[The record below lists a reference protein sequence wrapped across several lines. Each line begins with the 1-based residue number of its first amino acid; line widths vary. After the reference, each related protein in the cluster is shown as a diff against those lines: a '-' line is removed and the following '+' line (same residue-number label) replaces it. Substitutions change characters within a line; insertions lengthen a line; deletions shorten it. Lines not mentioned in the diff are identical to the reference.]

1 MSDAEKVK
9 KLLSQAQ
16 LDFIKEE
23 FGHDSDA
30 LGSMSDDEI
39 DYLYELIADIEV
51 DETAEAGNGKLSD
64 RGRMAE
70 SIVTA
75 IGNELY
81 RPDGEEDDLSEE

>member
-1 MSDAEKVK
+1 MRDAEKVK

-16 LDFIKEE
+16 LDFIKDE
-23 FGHDSDA
+23 FGHEPDA

-51 DETAEAGNGKLSD
+51 DETVTAGDGKLSD

-70 SIVTA
+70 SIVTS

-81 RPDGEEDDLSEE
+81 RPDEKEDDLSEE

>member
-1 MSDAEKVK
+1 MSEAEKVK

-16 LDFIKEE
+16 LDFIKAE
-23 FGHDSDA
+23 FGHDPETID
-30 LGSMSDDEI
+30 SMSDDEI

-51 DETAEAGNGKLSD
+51 DETVAAGEGELSE

-70 SIVTA
+70 SIVTS

-81 RPDGEEDDLSEE
+81 RPEGEEDDLSEE

>member
-1 MSDAEKVK
+1 MSEAEKVK

-16 LDFIKEE
+16 LDFVKAE
-23 FGHDSDA
+23 FGHDPDA
-30 LGSMSDDEI
+30 LGSMSNDEI
-39 DYLYELIADIEV
+39 DDLYDLIADIEI
-51 DETAEAGNGKLSD
+51 DETASAGDGELSD

-81 RPDGEEDDLSEE
+81 RPDGEESDLTEE